1 MKLKKYFKI
10 LLAFF
15 LKNAS
20 DFTIKSNGNIIS
32 IPTDMSWAF
41 ENGEYYEY
49 NVIYFLDIL
58 FSKYKEPIF
67 FDIGANYGYYTV
79 KYAELC
85 KKVLSFEPVNQTYS
99 VLASNIKR
107 NKLQNV
113 MAYKLGISDK
123 KQDCM
128 INLYSSSGNNSI
140 FDRDIPS
147 EHPCKKIGTQHI
159 SLLSLDEFIQQ
170 NPAIYPDI
178 IKIDVEG
185 SELNVLS
192 GAKDT
197 ILKHSP
203 VIVIEYSQN
212 TSYDAGYQREELIEN
227 LKMFSYTIYGI
238 PEDPNEYRLIPE
250 MEFQSEKISNLIALP
265 IKIKI

>member
-1 MKLKKYFKI
+1 MLKKLAQILSVFFK
-10 LLAFF
+10 
-15 LKNAS
+15 KNTS
-20 DFTIKSNGNIIS
+20 DLTIKSNGKKIS

-41 ENGEYYEY
+41 ENGEYYEH

-58 FSKYKEPIF
+58 FSKYKEPVF

-79 KYAELC
+79 KYADLC
-85 KKVLSFEPVNQTYS
+85 KKVLSFEPVNKTYS
-99 VLASNIKR
+99 VLTSNIKR
-107 NKLQNV
+107 NKLHNV
-113 MAYKLGISDK
+113 TAYKLGLSDK
-123 KQDCM
+123 KQDCE

-147 EHPCKKIGTQHI
+147 EHPCKKIGTEHI
-159 SLLSLDEFIQQ
+159 NLLSLDEFVQQ

-185 SELNVLS
+185 SELYVLQ

-212 TSYDAGYQREELIEN
+212 TSYDAGYQREDLIEN

-238 PEDPNEYRLIPE
+238 PEDPNEYRLISE
-250 MEFQSEKISNLIALP
+250 MEFQSEQISNLIALP
-265 IKIKI
+265 TKIKI